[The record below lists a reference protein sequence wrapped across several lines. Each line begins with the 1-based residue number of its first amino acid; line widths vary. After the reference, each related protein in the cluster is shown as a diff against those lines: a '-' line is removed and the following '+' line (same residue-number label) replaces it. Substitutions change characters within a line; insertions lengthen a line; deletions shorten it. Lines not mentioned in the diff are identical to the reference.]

1 MTPALTGIGVYPLKG
16 GRGIA
21 AERWPL
27 DAFGLRFDR
36 RWMAVTPEGRAITQ
50 RTHPRLA
57 LIAALLVPDALT
69 LRAPDGPPLVLPL
82 EAPAAPRQDV
92 RIWGDFVAAA
102 DLGDGAARWITA
114 AIGTAARLVHLPED
128 SVREV
133 NRAYGREGDRVGFA
147 DAYPFLLASQG
158 SLDDLN
164 RRLERPVPMNR
175 FRPNLVVD
183 GVAPFAEDGWARIE
197 IGGVAFDVVKPCARC
212 TVPTI
217 DQDTA
222 ARGQEPIR
230 TLATYRRAGTDVYFG
245 QNLIHRGVGELAIGA
260 ELSVLERRPPLVL
273 GG

>member
-1 MTPALTGIGVYPLKG
+1 VTASLDALCVYPLKG

-57 LIAALLVPDALT
+57 LISPLLGPDSLT
-69 LRAPDGPPLVLPL
+69 LRAPDGAPLVLPL
-82 EAPAAPRQDV
+82 EAPSAPHRVV
-92 RIWGDFVAAA
+92 RIWGDIVAAA
-102 DLGDGAARWITA
+102 DLGDGAARWITDA
-114 AIGTAARLVHLPED
+114 LGAAARLVHMPGD

-147 DAYPFLLASQG
+147 DAYPFLLVSQG

-175 FRPNLVVD
+175 FRPNLVVE

-222 ARGQEPIR
+222 ERGQEPIR
-230 TLATYRRAGTDVYFG
+230 TLAMYRRAGTDVYFG
-245 QNLIHRGVGELAIGA
+245 QNLIHRGAGELAVGA
-260 ELSVLERRPPLVL
+260 AAVVLEHRRPLVL